1 MNTQPTSIRALP
13 AGERIVALTT
23 RVFELEHE
31 RDAALAL
38 ALAHEADALRAEI
51 ADLRRQLE
59 AIGAGGVESL
69 RKTADAQDAARYRWL
84 RDPSREDNTD
94 EKGNF
99 IPGVIGGLFVG
110 VDESLAEGINGEE
123 LDAAIDAA
131 LAKRTGS
138 AT

>member
-23 RVFELEHE
+23 RVFELEQE
-31 RDAALAL
+31 RDAAL

-51 ADLRRQLE
+51 AELRRQLE

-84 RDPSREDNTD
+84 RE
-94 EKGNF
+94 E
-99 IPGVIGGLFVG
+99 IG
-110 VDESLAEGINGEE
+110 GEE